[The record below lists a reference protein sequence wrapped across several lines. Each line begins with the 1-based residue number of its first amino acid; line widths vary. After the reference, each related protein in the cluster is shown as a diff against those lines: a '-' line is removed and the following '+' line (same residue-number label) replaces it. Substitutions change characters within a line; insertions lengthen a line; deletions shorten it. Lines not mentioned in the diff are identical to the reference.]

1 MLEKND
7 RTKES
12 YDSLSE
18 MMSII
23 IESTTSIVDS
33 VFTEYVNHIEHQNQK
48 QIYNL
53 FADAYLSVSAFCK
66 LIFDHSWSQA
76 ATILRM
82 TIEQVSVLYILSEYP
97 TSRDKFIKLF
107 NEHGQYL
114 RLDDKSKKNYIK
126 DNAIPK
132 NRVNDYFD
140 YSWIKDFTDDNTY
153 GRDQLLK
160 LAHLDKFLVD
170 IKETLNAFVHGSIS
184 IFQFNSAEG
193 KTELMSRYGARL
205 VLIVCKLF
213 DFLCCS
219 FKKYIGDSF
228 FYLELNQQ
236 FVIFKDIYLR
246 NRKLSLDE
254 NYEV

>member
-12 YDSLSE
+12 YDSLNE

-23 IESTTSIVDS
+23 IESTKKIANI
-33 VFTEYVNHIEHQNQK
+33 VFTEYINHIEHQNQK

-82 TIEQVSVLYILSEYP
+82 TIEQVSALYILSEYP
-97 TSRDKFIKLF
+97 TSRDKFVKLF
-107 NEHGQYL
+107 NEHGRYL
-114 RLDDKSKKNYIK
+114 HLDDESKKNYIK
-126 DNAIPK
+126 DNAISK

-160 LAHLDKFLVD
+160 LAHLDEFLL
-170 IKETLNAFVHGSIS
+170 TL
-184 IFQFNSAEG
+184 
-193 KTELMSRYGARL
+193 
-205 VLIVCKLF
+205 
-213 DFLCCS
+213 
-219 FKKYIGDSF
+219 
-228 FYLELNQQ
+228 
-236 FVIFKDIYLR
+236 
-246 NRKLSLDE
+246 RKH
-254 NYEV
+254 